1 MLPLDQLRFARRF
14 VDELPGDPRT
24 DARVRE
30 VVGACFSRVTPTP
43 VRAPELVAVV
53 PEVAALLEL
62 SPAPTPALAA
72 ALAGNA
78 VVPGMVPYA
87 ACYGGHQFGTW
98 AGQLGDGRAI
108 TLGEVVN
115 GAGERWELQLKGA
128 GATPYSRTADGRAV
142 LRSSIREFLCS
153 EAMAAL
159 GIPTTRALSVV
170 GSHAPVRREAIE
182 TAAVVA
188 RLAPSFIR
196 FGSFE
201 HWAARNKHAELRQL
215 ADYVIDRFRPA
226 CREAANPY
234 AALLADVG
242 RRTGET
248 IAKWQAEIG
257 RASCRERVSSPV

>member
-1 MLPLDQLRFARRF
+1 MSTLETLSFDNAFAR
-14 VDELPGDPRT
+14 LPDAFYTRLPPDPLP
-24 DARVRE
+24 D
-30 VVGACFSRVTPTP
+30 PY
-43 VRAPELVAVV
+43 LVA
-53 PEVAALLEL
+53 A
-62 SPAPTPALAA
+62 SPAAA
-72 ALAGNA
+72 ALIGLDATELARPEFAQVFAGNRLLPGSEPLAA
-78 VVPGMVPYA
+78 VYS
-87 ACYGGHQFGTW
+87 GHQFGVW
-98 AGQLGDGRAI
+98 AGQLGDGRAHL
-108 TLGEVVN
+108 LGEVS
-115 GAGERWELQLKGA
+115 GADSGWEIQLKGA
-128 GATPYSRTADGRAV
+128 GQTPYSRFADGRAV

-201 HWAARNKHAELRQL
+201 HWAARNKPAELRQL
-215 ADYVIDRFRPA
+215 ADYVIDRFRPE

-248 IAKWQAEIG
+248 IAKWQAVGFMHGVMNTDNMSI
-257 RASCRERVSSPV
+257 